1 MSCLTD
7 RALYAPWAPMPLSIA
22 QKPDRFGRC
31 EMSASLLANSSCA
44 VMPVQRMLGRAY
56 TMYSAGAYVH
66 HYAEHGLGRDEFE
79 DAFSRVEDVL
89 AAYRSL

>member
-1 MSCLTD
+1 
-7 RALYAPWAPMPLSIA
+7 
-22 QKPDRFGRC
+22 
-31 EMSASLLANSSCA
+31 
-44 VMPVQRMLGRAY
+44 MLGRAY